1 MPHSPDIEPLD
12 RPSGLLPTDPPV
24 RGARWA
30 GWLLLALALAVLV
43 FATAV
48 RLPETVVATC
58 TLVPVEGEDPLQ
70 APIAGELASIQAREG
85 QVVKAGAELFRLRSD
100 EIRNARS
107 HIDQLAEDARAQ
119 SQRVRR
125 LEESYT
131 SELAIKDAEIAQA
144 ERELGFREK
153 HLSTIQDIVHRSEGL
168 AAAGSLSPV
177 ELLSRRLEEA
187 ESEKDRAVA
196 EKTIQQ
202 LALERKEME
211 TVRER
216 QRADETAD
224 AEKRRMQTATLEAQ
238 LADSSG
244 DLTAVRAPY
253 DAIVLRVLQ
262 RTPGGMVAMGA
273 ELCHLARVDSK
284 LQARLLVPQA
294 GIPRLVVGQRVR
306 LFLDAFP
313 YQRHG
318 TLPAK
323 ITWLSPAPVIVDG
336 VRHFIATAELEPMPA
351 PGLAVLPGM
360 DGEARVLVGRRTL
373 AERALEPLRALREQ
387 TRAQ

>member
-1 MPHSPDIEPLD
+1 MPNPPDIEPLD

-30 GWLLLALALAVLV
+30 AWLLLVLASAVLI
-43 FATAV
+43 FATVV

-58 TLVPVEGEDPLQ
+58 TLVPVEGVDPLQ
-70 APIAGELASIQAREG
+70 APIAGELAAILAREG

-107 HIDQLAEDARAQ
+107 QIDQLAEDTRAQ
-119 SQRVRR
+119 SLRIRR
-125 LEESYT
+125 LDESHT
-131 SELAIKDAEIAQA
+131 AELAIKDAEIAQA
-144 ERELGFREK
+144 ERELGFRTK
-153 HLSTIQDIVHRSEGL
+153 HLATIQDIVRRSEGL
-168 AAAGSLSPV
+168 AASGSVSPV
-177 ELLSRRLEEA
+177 DLLNRRLEEA
-187 ESEKDRAVA
+187 ESEKNLSIA
-196 EKTIQQ
+196 EKNIQQ

-216 QRADETAD
+216 QRADEKAD

-244 DLTAVRAPY
+244 DLKAVRAPY

-273 ELCHLARVDSK
+273 ELCHLARVDSR

-294 GIPRLVVGQRVR
+294 GIPRLIVGQRVR

-323 ITWLSPAPVIVDG
+323 ITWLSPAPVNVDG
-336 VRHFIATAELEPMPA
+336 VRHFIATAELEPEA
-351 PGLAVLPGM
+351 GSVLAVLPGM

-373 AERALEPLRALREQ
+373 AERALEPLRALREKV
-387 TRAQ
+387 RAQ

>member
-1 MPHSPDIEPLD
+1 MPHPSDIEPLD

-30 GWLLLALALAVLV
+30 AWLLLVLASAVLI
-43 FATAV
+43 FATVV

-58 TLVPVEGEDPLQ
+58 TLVPVEGVDPLQ
-70 APIAGELASIQAREG
+70 APIAGELAAILAREG

-107 HIDQLAEDARAQ
+107 HIDQLAEDTRAQ
-119 SQRVRR
+119 SLRVRR
-125 LEESYT
+125 LDESHT
-131 SELAIKDAEIAQA
+131 AELAIKDAEIMQA
-144 ERELGFREK
+144 ERELGFRTK
-153 HLSTIQDIVHRSEGL
+153 HLATIQDIVRRSEGL
-168 AAAGSLSPV
+168 AASGSVSPV
-177 ELLSRRLEEA
+177 DLLNRRLEEA

-196 EKTIQQ
+196 EKTIQH

-211 TVRER
+211 TARER

-224 AEKRRMQTATLEAQ
+224 AEKRRMQAATLEAQ
-238 LADSSG
+238 IADSSG
-244 DLTAVRAPY
+244 DLKTVRAPY

-273 ELCHLARVDSK
+273 DLCHLARVDSR

-294 GIPRLVVGQRVR
+294 GIPRLAVGQRVR

-323 ITWLSPAPVIVDG
+323 ITWLSPAPVNVDG
-336 VRHFIATAELEPMPA
+336 VRHFIATAELEPGQTPS
-351 PGLAVLPGM
+351 LAILPGM

-373 AERALEPLRALREQ
+373 AERALEPLRALREKMRGQ
-387 TRAQ
+387 

>member
-1 MPHSPDIEPLD
+1 MTNPPATEPLD

-30 GWLLLALALAVLV
+30 AWLLLALALAALV
-43 FATAV
+43 FATVV

-58 TLVPVEGEDPLQ
+58 TLVPVEGVDPLQ
-70 APIAGELASIQAREG
+70 APIAGELAAILAREG
-85 QVVKAGAELFRLRSD
+85 QVVKAGAELFRVRSD

-107 HIDQLAEDARAQ
+107 RIDQLAEDTRAQ

-125 LEESYT
+125 LDESHT
-131 SELAIKDAEIAQA
+131 AELAIKDAEIAQA
-144 ERELGFREK
+144 ERELGFRTK
-153 HLSTIQDIVHRSEGL
+153 HLATIQDIVRRSEGL
-168 AAAGSLSPV
+168 AASGSVSPV
-177 ELLSRRLEEA
+177 DLLNRRLEEA
-187 ESEKDRAVA
+187 ESEKNLSIA
-196 EKTIQQ
+196 EKNIQQ

-244 DLTAVRAPY
+244 DLKAVRAPY

-273 ELCHLARVDSK
+273 ELCHLARVDSR

-323 ITWLSPAPVIVDG
+323 IIWLSPAPVNIDG
-336 VRHFIATAELEPMPA
+336 VRRFIATAELEPGATPV
-351 PGLAVLPGM
+351 LAVLPGM

-387 TRAQ
+387 TR

>member
-1 MPHSPDIEPLD
+1 MSPSTDIDPLD

-30 GWLLLALALAVLV
+30 AWLLLALTVAVLV
-43 FATAV
+43 FATVV

-58 TLVPVEGEDPLQ
+58 TLVPVEGVDPLQ
-70 APIAGELASIQAREG
+70 APIAGELAAILVREG
-85 QVVKAGAELFRLRSD
+85 QVAKAGAELFRLRSD

-107 HIDQLAEDARAQ
+107 HLDQLAEDARAQ
-119 SQRVRR
+119 DQRVRQ
-125 LEESYT
+125 LDASLIA
-131 SELAIKDAEIAQA
+131 ELAIKDAEIVQA
-144 ERELGFREK
+144 KRELDFREK
-153 HLSTIQDIVHRSEGL
+153 HLATIQEIVRRSEGL

-177 ELLSRRLEEA
+177 ELLNRRLEEA

-202 LALERKEME
+202 LALARKEME

-216 QRADETAD
+216 QRGDENAD

-244 DLTAVRAPY
+244 DLKSVRAPY
-253 DAIVLRVLQ
+253 DAIVLRVFQ
-262 RTPGGMVAMGA
+262 RTPGGVVAMGA
-273 ELCHLARVDSK
+273 ELCHLARVDSR

-323 ITWLSPAPVIVDG
+323 ITWLSPAPVSVEG
-336 VRHFIATAELEPMPA
+336 KLHFIATAELEPE
-351 PGLAVLPGM
+351 PGSTLAVLPGM

-373 AERALEPLRALREQ
+373 AERALEPLNALRERMR
-387 TRAQ
+387 TE

>member
-1 MPHSPDIEPLD
+1 MSSSSDIEPLD
-12 RPSGLLPTDPPV
+12 RPSGLLPTDPPA

-30 GWLLLALALAVLV
+30 ALLLLALAAAALV
-43 FATAV
+43 FALVV

-58 TLVPVEGEDPLQ
+58 TLVPVEGVDPLQ
-70 APIAGELASIQAREG
+70 APIAGELAAILAREG
-85 QVVKAGAELFRLRSD
+85 QVVKSGAELFRLRSD

-107 HIDQLAEDARAQ
+107 RIDQLAEDARAQ
-119 SQRVRR
+119 EQRVRQ
-125 LEESYT
+125 LDESLIA
-131 SELAIKDAEIAQA
+131 ELAIKDAEIVQA
-144 ERELGFREK
+144 ERELVFREK
-153 HLSTIQDIVHRSEGL
+153 HLATIQEIVRRSEGL

-177 ELLSRRLEEA
+177 ELLSRRLDEA

-202 LALERKEME
+202 LALARKEME
-211 TVRER
+211 TVRQR
-216 QRADETAD
+216 QRADEKAD

-238 LADSSG
+238 LVDSSG
-244 DLTAVRAPY
+244 DLKSVRAPY

-273 ELCHLARVDSK
+273 ELSYLARVDSR

-323 ITWLSPAPVIVDG
+323 ITWLSPAPVSVDG
-336 VRHFIATAELEPMPA
+336 NRQFIATAELEPE
-351 PGLAVLPGM
+351 PGSTLAVLPGM
-360 DGEARVLVGRRTL
+360 DGQARVLVGRRTL
-373 AERALEPLRALREQ
+373 AERALEPLNALREKMRTQ
-387 TRAQ
+387 

>member
-1 MPHSPDIEPLD
+1 MSPASDIEPLD
-12 RPSGLLPTDPPV
+12 QPSGLLPTDPPA

-30 GWLLLALALAVLV
+30 AWLLLGLTLAALV
-43 FATAV
+43 FATTV
-48 RLPETVVATC
+48 RLPETVVADC
-58 TLVPVEGEDPLQ
+58 TLVPVEGVDPLQ
-70 APIAGELASIQAREG
+70 APIAGELAAILAREG
-85 QVVKAGAELFRLRSD
+85 QVVKSGAELFRLRSD

-107 HIDQLAEDARAQ
+107 RIDQLAEDARAQ
-119 SQRVRR
+119 DQRVRQ
-125 LEESYT
+125 LDESLIA
-131 SELAIKDAEIAQA
+131 ELAIKDAEIVQA
-144 ERELGFREK
+144 ERELSFREK
-153 HLSTIQDIVHRSEGL
+153 HLVTIQEIVRRSEGL

-177 ELLSRRLEEA
+177 ELLNRRLEEA

-202 LALERKEME
+202 LALARKEME

-216 QRADETAD
+216 QRADEKAD

-244 DLTAVRAPY
+244 DLKSVRAPY
-253 DAIVLRVLQ
+253 DAMVLRVHQ

-273 ELCHLARVDSK
+273 ELCHLARVDSR

-294 GIPRLVVGQRVR
+294 GIPRLVIGQRVR
-306 LFLDAFP
+306 LFLNAFP

-318 TLPAK
+318 TIPAK
-323 ITWLSPAPVIVDG
+323 ITWLSPAPVSVDG
-336 VRHFIATAELEPMPA
+336 QRHFIATAELEPEPA
-351 PGLAVLPGM
+351 STHAVLPGM

-373 AERALEPLRALREQ
+373 AERALEPLRALREK
-387 TRAQ
+387 TRGQ